1 LQYKPLSG
9 TENKKPEIII
19 IMNKTIIINING
31 IVFHIEE
38 DAYEVLKNYMTD
50 VKRHFSTSA
59 DSLEITT
66 DIENR
71 IAEMF
76 AETLARE
83 NKQVIVEQDVNS
95 IIEQMGTVADFEF
108 AEDNNKA
115 DSTTYTYTTEGR
127 RLFRDPDDHLVGGV
141 CSGIANYF
149 DINAVWIRLAF
160 ALSFVFAGSGLILYI
175 ILWIVVPKAI
185 TRADRMAM
193 KGEKQN
199 LQGFKKNFEDEL
211 SGVRQNLSDFGNE
224 ARPFVY
230 KARDFAGD
238 FFHHLGIF
246 LRGTGQILVKLVG
259 VFILLVCMSVI
270 IFTIVAFIAL
280 VAFGHFTPFN
290 NTPFNLLRHNH
301 ADLVY
306 SAAFLVAFIPLLS
319 IILLTLK
326 GIFNTGSINRST
338 GSTILVVWLCAL
350 GVLIFYSAQMAAN
363 FRESAQFTETLN
375 IKPEK
380 SGTYYLKLNDLKYFT
395 HDDSTRLDIKTLSP
409 NVKITD
415 NPYEYNDFDHFEYRK
430 VHINIEK
437 SDVNQPVMVESYSAM
452 GRTYGD
458 ALFNA
463 RNIKY
468 IFTQQD
474 SVLKF
479 DYRLYANDDE
489 LWHNEELYITL
500 KIPLNTKLVIDET
513 LINMVADIDIYGCKR
528 DNKKEKETSA
538 TFIMTDNGLQCKVD
552 TLVTAKADSVKLKQ
566 TADSTQN
573 AQ

>member
-1 LQYKPLSG
+1 
-9 TENKKPEIII
+9 
-19 IMNKTIIINING
+19 MNKTIIINING

-50 VKRHFSTSA
+50 VKRHFSSSE

-76 AETLARE
+76 SEILARE
-83 NKQVIVEQDVNS
+83 NKQVIVEQDVNGV
-95 IIEQMGTVADFEF
+95 IEQMGTVADFEF
-108 AEDNNKA
+108 AESDANATPNFVFTAEK
-115 DSTTYTYTTEGR
+115 R
-127 RLFRDPDDHLVGGV
+127 RLFRDPDDHLVAGV

-149 DINAVWIRLAF
+149 DIPVIWTRLAF
-160 ALSFVFAGSGLILYI
+160 ALSLAFAGSGFLLYI
-175 ILWIVVPKAI
+175 ILWLIVPKAV
-185 TRADRMAM
+185 TRADKMAM

-199 LQGFKKNFEDEL
+199 LQGFKKNLEDEL
-211 SGVRQNLSDFGNE
+211 SSVRQNLSNFGHE

-230 KARDFAGD
+230 QARDFVGD

-246 LRGTGQILVKLVG
+246 LNGAGRVFIKLFG
-259 VFILLVCMSVI
+259 VFILLVCLA
-270 IFTIVAFIAL
+270 FTIFIVVAFVAL
-280 VAFGHFTPFN
+280 LGFGHFAPFHDLPFN
-290 NTPFNLLRHNH
+290 ILKHNH
-301 ADLVY
+301 ASLIY
-306 SAAFLVAFIPLLS
+306 SSAFLVAFIPVLS
-319 IILLTLK
+319 IIMVTLK

-350 GVLIFYSAQMAAN
+350 GVLVFYSTQIASN
-363 FRESAQFTETLN
+363 FRESAQFTATLN

-395 HDDSTRLDIKTLSP
+395 HEDSARLDIKALSP
-409 NVKITD
+409 NVRITD
-415 NPYEYNDFDHFEYRK
+415 NPYEFNDFDHYEYRK

-437 SDVNQPVMVESYSAM
+437 SDVDQPVMVESYSAM
-452 GRTYGD
+452 GRTYD
-458 ALFNA
+458 EALLNA

-474 SVLKF
+474 SILKF
-479 DYRLYANDDE
+479 DYRLYANNEE

-500 KIPLNTKLVIDET
+500 KVPLNTKLVIDEN
-513 LINMVADIDIYGCKR
+513 LVNMLQDINVYDCKEV
-528 DNKKEKETSA
+528 NKKDKATSA
-538 TFIMTDNGLQCKVD
+538 VFIMTDNGLQCKVD
-552 TLVTAKADSVKLKQ
+552 TLVTAKPDSVKIKQ
-566 TADSTQN
+566 PADSAQN